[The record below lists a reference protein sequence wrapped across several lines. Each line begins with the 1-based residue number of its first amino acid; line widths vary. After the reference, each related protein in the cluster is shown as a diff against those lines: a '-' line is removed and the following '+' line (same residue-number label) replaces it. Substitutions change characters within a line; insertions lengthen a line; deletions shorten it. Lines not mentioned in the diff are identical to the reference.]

1 MMGASRKATLA
12 GRRTPLLVVAG
23 LVLVTAARVAV
34 ASFGLE
40 TLSEVRAYVGGEGRW
55 SKAQKNAIHDLVRY
69 AATHEEG
76 DYGRYL
82 AALEVPHGDR
92 RARLELDK
100 PTYDLRVVREGFVA
114 GGNSPE
120 DTAGMASL
128 YRRFHSLHHLQKA
141 IGIWSEA
148 DAEIAALERTGDRL
162 HRAVSSGS
170 PDPAEVREI
179 LAEIERTN
187 VRMTALENDFSDTL
201 GDAARWVT
209 DLLRSVLLGTAIVL
223 VLGVGWIMW
232 RLFENLRRTEDAVRQ
247 SEAIYRSL
255 VMDAPV
261 GIGSSRRDGRVR
273 TVNPALV
280 AMLGY
285 ANAAELLTKDA
296 VDVYE
301 APEERVALLAR
312 LASGEPV
319 TTETRWRRKD
329 GGVITVRLSGHE
341 VRDAGAADEHISFIV
356 EDVTQTRLLQEQVR
370 QAQKMDAVGLLAGGV
385 AHDFNNMLTVILG
398 AASLLLDE
406 LPDGNPARE
415 EAEMIRDVGLR
426 ASELTGQL
434 LAFGRKQA
442 LAPRVLDLNAVVRET
457 GKLVRPMLG
466 EGVSLELELAPDLP
480 AIHADR
486 GQLEQVVVNLAVNA
500 RDAMADGGTLRI
512 ETSTVSRRDVPEDA
526 ALPAAAVDHARL
538 RMSDTGAG
546 MDAATL
552 GRVFEPF
559 FTTKPRGKGT
569 GLGLATVHGI
579 VHQSGGRICV
589 RSEPGRGATFDVYLP
604 STTGVAVPR
613 SPQAAPAAAS
623 TGDETVL
630 VVDDQDEV
638 MRLTSRILRT
648 QGYSVLEAR
657 SGADALRVAAAHAGA
672 VHLLVT
678 DVMMPGLN
686 GRELAA
692 ELLRERPGLRVL
704 YLSGYSGGALVN
716 QGVIEPGIAV
726 LSKPFTTEGLARRVR
741 DVLLAAP
748 ARAEGTAG
756 VCSRP

>member
-1 MMGASRKATLA
+1 
-12 GRRTPLLVVAG
+12 
-23 LVLVTAARVAV
+23 
-34 ASFGLE
+34 
-40 TLSEVRAYVGGEGRW
+40 
-55 SKAQKNAIHDLVRY
+55 
-69 AATHEEG
+69 
-76 DYGRYL
+76 
-82 AALEVPHGDR
+82 
-92 RARLELDK
+92 
-100 PTYDLRVVREGFVA
+100 
-114 GGNSPE
+114 
-120 DTAGMASL
+120 
-128 YRRFHSLHHLQKA
+128 
-141 IGIWSEA
+141 
-148 DAEIAALERTGDRL
+148 
-162 HRAVSSGS
+162 
-170 PDPAEVREI
+170 
-179 LAEIERTN
+179 
-187 VRMTALENDFSDTL
+187 MTALENDFSDTL

-247 SEAIYRSL
+247 SEAIDRSL

-466 EGVSLELELAPDLP
+466 EGISLELELAPDLP

-486 GQLEQVVVNLAVNA
+486 GQLEQVVVSLAVNA
-500 RDAMADGGTLRI
+500 RDAMAEGGTLRI

-638 MRLTSRILRT
+638 MRLTSRVLRT

-657 SGADALRVAAAHAGA
+657 SGADALRVAAAHAGT

-756 VCSRP
+756 VCSRPMTSLDRSLALFPLLALAVACGSSTTSSTSPSDSGTTRHDAGSTHHDAGSVHKDSGLSKGDAGADVGTGLTAVYTTACTPPFDAGAMKSLTETVATVPLMCLVSPLTSGVTVVDSASAVAALFAEDASAECALPSIVSGVDFTTDSIAVFPGRRLARAGSGSTRRGRRLSS